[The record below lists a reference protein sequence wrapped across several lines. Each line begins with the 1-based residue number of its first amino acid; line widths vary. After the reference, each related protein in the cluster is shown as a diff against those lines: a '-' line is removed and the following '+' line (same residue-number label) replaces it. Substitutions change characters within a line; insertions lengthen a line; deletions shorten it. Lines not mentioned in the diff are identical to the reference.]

1 MKRKRT
7 GQSTENMALI
17 RTLRLGIWGRVTRPA
32 MKVHMYVL
40 VSSKLVAGFA
50 GEHGTRQS
58 MVPPDRLPIFPIWP
72 RMDATSCMWPLNE
85 IGPAKG

>member
-7 GQSTENMALI
+7 GQSSEHDTDTHFASGY
-17 RTLRLGIWGRVTRPA
+17 LGQSYQASNESMCR
-32 MKVHMYVL
+32 L
-40 VSSKLVAGFA
+40 VSNKLVAGFP

-72 RMDATSCMWPLNE
+72 TMDATSCMWPLNE